1 MAEGTLFG
9 VAARI
14 IEKTGNLAVQEL
26 GLLWGVK
33 DEIVRL
39 GEKVSTIKAVLLDAE
54 KKEQTNQVKEW
65 LKRLNDAIYDADDL
79 LDDIST
85 EASQREVMMGQNK
98 KSNKVCIYFSKSNP
112 HAYALKMAREVKA
125 MMERLDTIGR
135 DRELFHFEERLEET
149 QVRNRERET
158 HSFVCAETVIGRE
171 NDKKAIIGILLDSNV
186 EENVSI
192 LPIVGIGGLGKTT
205 LAQLVYNDEE
215 FKKHFDQKFWVCVS
229 DDFEVRVIV
238 EKIIGCAKNEKQENL
253 EMDMLVKKLKK
264 EIDGKRYLLVLD
276 DVWND
281 NCQKWLN
288 LKNLLM
294 SGAKGSRIL
303 VTTREEKVAKIVQPM
318 QQYILKGLNV
328 DDAWILFKQMAFE
341 NGQEPK
347 NPTIKSIGM
356 EIIENCKGLP
366 LPIRSIGSLLY
377 FKNSERDW
385 LSFMNNEFLKE
396 ADILQTLKLS
406 YDHLPSYLKQCF
418 AYCCLFPKDYKIHKT
433 TLIKMWMA
441 QGFIRSSSP
450 NQCLEDIGHD
460 YFMDLLWRS
469 FFQEVE
475 EDGEGNI
482 LQFKMHDLMHDL
494 AKLVTTSDSATF
506 YSKEEDI
513 HEKTLHVSFDRMF
526 LSSSKIPVSLY
537 KARRIKTFHLPNHP
551 QYLYVRLS
559 KSTCDAIVSSFK
571 FIRLLDLNDTGIK
584 SISSSIGKL
593 RHLRY
598 LDVSYNPIKRLPS
611 SITRLYNLQTL
622 RLYECEIKGLPR
634 DISKLVNLTHI
645 DGELSDLTHMPRGL
659 GQLTKLQTLSLFV
672 VSQNSSLNFR
682 RHGGLKELKGLN
694 KLRGTLEIKG
704 LRHGKEAA
712 SESKDANMK
721 EKIHLQYLKLTWIE
735 EDVDESNFGYDEES
749 LKALLP
755 DGLSSNLQEL
765 CLERYGGVKIPSAI
779 SSLSNLVKLSFD
791 KCKKFQ
797 HLPPLD
803 QFHSLKTLSL
813 EYMSDLEYI
822 SERENNGEV
831 SDSSFLPSLEQ
842 LIIGYCPNLKGWWQR
857 QRDSVEEL
865 HNHSLPSFP
874 HLSCLQI
881 WFCPKLISLPLFPY
895 LEKLDLIKCSLKPL
909 EQTLRKEVIN
919 MATPKNLTSIAAT
932 LTSSSSTLT
941 ASSFIP
947 LSKLNSMSI
956 WHMEETLPKE
966 LMCNLI
972 SLQDL
977 GINNCCGPLPLSRH
991 LTALQ
996 NLTVWGSEEVDLT
1009 NDGDEMEWH
1018 GLQSL
1023 CNLKFSYLPNLATL
1037 PVGIQYLTSL
1047 QKLSIAR
1054 CPSLSAIPEWICNL
1068 TSLQTLEILE
1078 SPILSKRCEREAGED
1093 WGKIAHIPQ
1102 LIIKLNE

>member
-1 MAEGTLFG
+1 MAEGILFD

-54 KKEQTNQVKEW
+54 KKEQTNQLKVW
-65 LKRLNDAIYDADDL
+65 LERLNDAIYDADDL

-112 HAYALKMAREVKA
+112 HAYALKMAHEVKA
-125 MMERLDTIGR
+125 MLERLDTIGR
-135 DRELFHFEERLEET
+135 DRKLFHFEERLEET
-149 QVRNRERET
+149 QVRNRARET

-205 LAQLVYNDEE
+205 LAQLVFNDEE

-238 EKIIGCAKNEKQENL
+238 EKIIGCAKNKKPKNL
-253 EMDMLVKKLKK
+253 EMDMLVKELKK

-281 NCQKWLN
+281 NRQKWLD

-294 SGAKGSRIL
+294 RGAKGSRIL

-356 EIIENCKGLP
+356 KIIENCKGLP
-366 LPIRSIGSLLY
+366 LSIRSIGSLLY
-377 FKNSERDW
+377 FKNPERDW

-396 ADILQTLKLS
+396 VDTLQTLKLS
-406 YDHLPSYLKQCF
+406 YDHLSSHLKQCF
-418 AYCCLFPKDYKIHKT
+418 AYCALFPKDYKIHKT

-450 NQCLEDIGHD
+450 NQCLEDIGHE

-475 EDGEGNI
+475 EDGKGNI

-494 AKLVTTSDSATF
+494 AKLVMASDCVTF
-506 YSKEEDI
+506 YSKEEGI
-513 HEKTLHVSFDRMF
+513 HEKTLHVSFGGTS

-537 KARRIKTFHLPNHP
+537 KARRIKTFHLPSHSRY
-551 QYLYVRLS
+551 QYVRLG

-571 FIRLLDLNDTGIK
+571 FIRWLDLHATRIQ
-584 SISSSIGKL
+584 SIPSSIGKL

-598 LDVSYNPIKRLPS
+598 LDVSYNPIKMLPS

-622 RLYECEIKGLPR
+622 RLSECYIKELPR

-645 DGELSDLTHMPRGL
+645 DGELCLTHMPRGL

-672 VSQNSSLNFR
+672 MSQNSSLDFR

-694 KLRGTLEIKG
+694 KLRGTLEIVG

-721 EKIHLQYLKLTWIE
+721 EKIHLQDLTLSWIE

-755 DGLSSNLQEL
+755 HGLPSNLQEL
-765 CLERYGGVKIPSAI
+765 RLIRYRGVKFPSAI
-779 SSLSNLVKLSFD
+779 SSISNLVKLSFD
-791 KCKKFQ
+791 RCKKCQ

-803 QFHSLKTLSL
+803 QFHSLKILFL
-813 EYMSDLEYI
+813 QGMDDLEYI

-842 LIIGYCPNLKGWWQR
+842 LEIWFCPNLKGWWQR

-874 HLSCLQI
+874 HLSYLRI
-881 WFCPKLISLPLFPY
+881 WSCPKLLSLPLFPY
-895 LEKLDLIKCSLKPL
+895 LENLKLDKCSLKPL
-909 EQTLRKEVIN
+909 EQTLRMEVIN
-919 MATPKNLTSIAAT
+919 MATPENLTSIAVT
-932 LTSSSSTLT
+932 STSSSSTLA
-941 ASSFIP
+941 ASPFIP
-947 LSKLNSMSI
+947 LSKLKSMSI
-956 WHMEETLPKE
+956 QNMEETLPKE

-977 GINNCCGPLPLSRH
+977 EMYYCCGPLPLSRH

-996 NLTVWGSEEVDLT
+996 NLRVRGSEEVDLI

-1023 CNLKFSYLPNLATL
+1023 CNLEFYNLPNLATL
-1037 PVGIQYLTSL
+1037 PVGIQHLTSL
-1047 QKLSIAR
+1047 QKLRIKS

-1068 TSLQTLEILE
+1068 TSLQTLNISY

-1093 WGKIAHIPQ
+1093 WGKIAHIPS
-1102 LIIKLNE
+1102 IYIRN

>member
-1 MAEGTLFG
+1 MAEGILFD

-54 KKEQTNQVKEW
+54 KKEQSNQVKEW

-98 KSNKVCIYFSKSNP
+98 KFNKVRISFSKLNP
-112 HAYALKMAREVKA
+112 HALKMAHEVKA
-125 MMERLDTIGR
+125 MMVRLDTIGR

-149 QVRNRERET
+149 QVRNRARET

-171 NDKKAIIGILLDSNV
+171 NDKKAIIGILSDSNV

-205 LAQLVYNDEE
+205 LAQLVFNDEK

-229 DDFEVRVIV
+229 DEFEVRVIV
-238 EKIIGCAKNEKQENL
+238 EKIIECAKNEKPKNL
-253 EMDMLVKKLKK
+253 AMDVLVKELKK

-281 NCQKWLN
+281 NRQKWLD

-303 VTTREEKVAKIVQPM
+303 VTTREEMVAKIVQPM
-318 QQYILKGLNV
+318 QQYRLKGLNV

-433 TLIKMWMA
+433 TLIQMWMA

-475 EDGEGNI
+475 EDGKGNI

-494 AKLVTTSDSATF
+494 AKLVTASDSAIF
-506 YSKEEDI
+506 SSKEEGI
-513 HEKTLHVSFDRMF
+513 HEKTLHVSFGGTC
-526 LSSSKIPVSLY
+526 LSSSKIPISLY
-537 KARRIKTFHLPNHP
+537 KARRIKTFHLPSHSRY
-551 QYLYVRLS
+551 QSVRLG

-571 FIRLLDLNDTGIK
+571 FIRWLDLHGTRIE
-584 SISSSIGKL
+584 SIPSSIGKL

-598 LDVSYNPIKRLPS
+598 LDVSYNPIKMFPN

-622 RLYECEIKGLPR
+622 SLTGCKIKELPR

-645 DGELSDLTHMPRGL
+645 DGELLSLTHMPRGL
-659 GQLTKLQTLSLFV
+659 GQLTKLQTLSLFMM
-672 VSQNSSLNFR
+672 SQNSSLDFR

-694 KLRGTLEIKG
+694 KLRGTLKIKG

-721 EKIHLQYLKLTWIE
+721 EKIHLQDLTLSWIE
-735 EDVDESNFGYDEES
+735 EDVDESNFRYDEES

-755 DGLSSNLQEL
+755 HGLPSNLQEL
-765 CLERYGGVKIPSAI
+765 CLIRYGGVKFPSAI
-779 SSLSNLVKLSFD
+779 SSLSNLVKLSFVRCR
-791 KCKKFQ
+791 KCQ

-803 QFHSLKTLSL
+803 QFHSLKTLFL
-813 EYMSDLEYI
+813 REMDDLEYI

-842 LIIGYCPNLKGWWQR
+842 LSIRYCPNLKGWWQR

-874 HLSCLQI
+874 HLSYLYI
-881 WFCPKLISLPLFPY
+881 EECPKLICLPLFPY
-895 LEKLDLIKCSLKPL
+895 LESLCLEKCSLKPL
-909 EQTLRKEVIN
+909 EQTLRMEAIN
-919 MATPKNLTSIAAT
+919 MATPENLTSIAPT
-932 LTSSSSTLT
+932 STSSSSTLAAPT
-941 ASSFIP
+941 FIP
-947 LSKLNSMSI
+947 LSKLNFMSM
-956 WHMEETLPKE
+956 WGMEETLPKE

-977 GINNCCGPLPLSRH
+977 KIYYCCGPLPLSRH

-996 NLTVWGSEEVDLT
+996 NLTVQGSKELDLT

-1023 CNLKFSYLPNLATL
+1023 CNLTFSFLPNLATL
-1037 PVGIQYLTSL
+1037 PVGIQHLPSL
-1047 QKLSIAR
+1047 QKLWIDG
-1054 CPSLSAIPEWICNL
+1054 CTSLSAIPEWICNL
-1068 TSLQTLEILE
+1068 TSLQTLEI
-1078 SPILSKRCEREAGED
+1078 SNNPILSKRCEREAGED
-1093 WGKIAHIPQ
+1093 WGKIAHIPSIYIQ
-1102 LIIKLNE
+1102 N

>member
-1 MAEGTLFG
+1 MAEGILFD

-65 LKRLNDAIYDADDL
+65 LKRLNDAIYEADDL

-85 EASQREVMMGQNK
+85 EASQREVMMGQNRM
-98 KSNKVCIYFSKSNP
+98 SNKVRIYFSKLNP
-112 HAYALKMAREVKA
+112 HALKMAHEVKA

-135 DRELFHFEERLEET
+135 DRQLFHFEEREET
-149 QVRNRERET
+149 QVRNRSRET

-205 LAQLVYNDEE
+205 LAQLVFNDEE

-238 EKIIGCAKNEKQENL
+238 EKIIGCAKNEKPKNL
-253 EMDMLVKKLKK
+253 EMDMLVKELKK

-281 NCQKWLN
+281 NRQKWLD
-288 LKNLLM
+288 LKTLLM

-347 NPTIKSIGM
+347 NPTFKSIGM

-450 NQCLEDIGHD
+450 NQCLEDIGND

-475 EDGEGNI
+475 KDGKGNI
-482 LQFKMHDLMHDL
+482 VQFKMHDLMHDL
-494 AKLVTTSDSATF
+494 AKLVTASDCAIF
-506 YSKEEDI
+506 DSKEEGI

-526 LSSSKIPVSLY
+526 LPSSEIPVSLY
-537 KARRIKTFHLPNHP
+537 KARRIKTFHLLDHS
-551 QYLYVRLS
+551 QYLDVRLS
-559 KSTCDAIVSSFK
+559 KSTCEAIVSSFK

-584 SISSSIGKL
+584 SIPSSIGKL

-622 RLYECEIKGLPR
+622 RLSHCEIKELPR
-634 DISKLVNLTHI
+634 DISNLVNLTHI
-645 DGELSDLTHMPRGL
+645 DGELCLTHMPRGL

-672 VSQNSSLNFR
+672 MSQNSSLDFR

-721 EKIHLQYLKLTWIE
+721 EKVHLQDLTLSWIE

-755 DGLSSNLQEL
+755 HGLPSNLQEL
-765 CLERYGGVKIPSAI
+765 CLSRYGGVKFPSAI
-779 SSLSNLVKLSFD
+779 SSLSNLVKLSFYG
-791 KCKKFQ
+791 CKKFQ
-797 HLPPLD
+797 HLQPLD
-803 QFHSLKTLSL
+803 QLHSLKTLYL
-813 EYMSDLEYI
+813 QGLNDLEYI

-831 SDSSFLPSLEQ
+831 SDSSFLPSLEK
-842 LIIGYCPNLKGWWQR
+842 LTIWFCPNLKGWWQR
-857 QRDSVEEL
+857 QRDSVEEI
-865 HNHSLPSFP
+865 HNHSLPLFP
-874 HLSCLQI
+874 HLSYLYI
-881 WFCPKLISLPLFPY
+881 WNCPKLISLPLFPY
-895 LEKLDLIKCSLKPL
+895 LENLFLGKCSLKPL
-909 EQTLRKEVIN
+909 VQTLRMEVIN
-919 MATPKNLTSIAAT
+919 MATPENLTSIAAT
-932 LTSSSSTLT
+932 STSSSSTLA

-947 LSKLNSMSI
+947 LSKLKSMTI
-956 WHMEETLPKE
+956 QNMEETLPKE

-972 SLQDL
+972 SLQVL
-977 GINNCCGPLPLSRH
+977 GIYYCCGPLPLSRH
-991 LTALQ
+991 LIALQ
-996 NLTVWGSEEVDLT
+996 NLTVRGFEEVDLT
-1009 NDGDEMEWH
+1009 NDGGEMEWH

-1023 CNLKFSYLPNLATL
+1023 CNLEFINLPNLATL
-1037 PVGIQYLTSL
+1037 PVGIQHLTSL
-1047 QKLSIAR
+1047 QKLTIES

-1068 TSLQTLEILE
+1068 TSLQTLSILY

-1093 WGKIAHIPQ
+1093 WGKIAHIPSIY
-1102 LIIKLNE
+1102 LRN